1 MAQIKY
7 IMTTELVT
15 AEPSDSVL
23 AVVQLMKEK
32 RLGAILIAEGKSLK
46 GIFSE
51 RDLLTRVVTE
61 GKDPQ
66 TTKIIDVSS
75 QNPVTVA
82 ETEHVKVCAEL
93 LEEHNFR
100 HLPIVD
106 SDGNL
111 AGVISSRDFSKY
123 VTKELEGVI
132 DKVRSKEGVTEA
144 FDPYEMF
151 GGGGGFGLPRS
162 S

>member
-7 IMTTELVT
+7 IMTTELIT
-15 AEPSDSVL
+15 AKPSESVL

-32 RLGAILIAEGKSLK
+32 KLGAILIAEGSSLK

-51 RDLLTRVVTE
+51 RDLLTRVVSE
-61 GKDPQ
+61 GRDPK
-66 TTKIIDVSS
+66 TTNIIDVATKD
-75 QNPVTVA
+75 PVTVV

-106 SDGNL
+106 VDGNL
-111 AGVISSRDFSKY
+111 TGVISSRDFFTY
-123 VTKELEGVI
+123 VTKELERVI
-132 DKVRSKEGVTEA
+132 DRVRSKEGVTEA
-144 FDPYEMF
+144 FDPYEF
-151 GGGGGFGLPRS
+151 FGGGGFGLPRGS
-162 S
+162 